1 MWPLSR
7 ENSPKQFDQIFDG
20 KSTLQ
25 LAFERVAPVFGSEN
39 VYIQTARIYQK
50 IIRKQLPKIYLK
62 NIFFEPARSDVGPA
76 VFFAVNK
83 INKLGYDGPIA
94 IVWAD
99 HLMDRVSEFTKA
111 LKAGEKLIE
120 ANANRFVFVGE
131 RPRFANNNLGWI
143 KIGKKKGEIDGNDF
157 FEFRGWKYKPKKAV
171 CDKMYK
177 SGEYFWNPGY
187 FITSAGFL
195 IDCYKKLAPEIFN
208 CVLKNKY
215 ANCPKVSFDTAIIE
229 KVNLGGA
236 VVLKTNMGWSDP
248 GTLYALKEAL
258 EESSDS
264 NVEKGNVVNFE
275 TSDSLVYNFEK
286 NKVMATVGLAGMVV
300 VNTKDALI
308 VVHKDKVVRISNLV
322 KEMKNKKM
330 NRYL

>member
-7 ENSPKQFDQIFDG
+7 ENSPKQFDQIFEG

-25 LAFERVAPVFGSEN
+25 LTYDRVAPVFGNEN
-39 VYIQTARIYQK
+39 IYIQTMRMYQK
-50 IIRKQLPKIYLK
+50 IIKKQLPKINFK
-62 NIFFEPARSDVGPA
+62 NIFLEPSRRDVGPA

-83 INKLGYDGPIA
+83 LNKSGYDGPIA

-120 ANANRFVFVGE
+120 ADSNRFIFLPE

-143 KIGKKKGEIDGNDF
+143 KVGKKKGEIFGKDF
-157 FEFRGWKYKPKKAV
+157 FEFKGWKYKPSKTL

-187 FITSAGFL
+187 FITSTEFL
-195 IDCYKKLAPEIFN
+195 INCYKKLAPKIFN
-208 CVLKNKY
+208 CVSQNKY
-215 ANCPKVSFDTAIIE
+215 ENCPKLSFDSAIIE
-229 KVNLGGA
+229 KVDLSGA
-236 VVLKTNMGWSDP
+236 VAIKTDMGWSDP

-258 EESSDS
+258 EEKSGS
-264 NVEKGNVVNFE
+264 NVKKGNVIDFE

-286 NKVMATVGLAGMVV
+286 NKIVATVGLKGMVV

-308 VVHKDKVVRISNLV
+308 VVHKDNVVRISNLI
-322 KEMKNKKM
+322 KEMKNRKM
-330 NRYL
+330 GKYL